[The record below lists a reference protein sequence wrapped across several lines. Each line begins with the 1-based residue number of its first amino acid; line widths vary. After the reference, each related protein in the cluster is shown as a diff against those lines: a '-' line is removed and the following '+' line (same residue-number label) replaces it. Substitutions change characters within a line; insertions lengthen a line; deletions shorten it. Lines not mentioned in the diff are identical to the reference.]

1 MLLFSK
7 DALNVIKSDKVI
19 SNVTRVLFEINAVLL
34 NSIYQRNL
42 KTYSAV
48 FNFMLIIQLF

>member
-7 DALNVIKSDKVI
+7 DALNESSDKVI
-19 SNVTRVLFEINAVLL
+19 SNVTRVLFEINAVLM

-42 KTYSAV
+42 KT
-48 FNFMLIIQLF
+48 